1 MAGSGPFRCPRSSVG
16 GGLGTLLGRDTVS
29 GEWTDTAV
37 GLDDSHTNIARLQTP
52 TVASSSSSTSTPTR
66 SRRSP
71 PGPTRSACTAWPSRS
86 TTSTGPSRWPR
97 GGWHPLRAVGT
108 YGTCTSSRC
117 PRPQRHHRHACRG
130 AEELTPGRSHR
141 AQGRARRGFGW
152 CGKGVSL
159 RREVA
164 AWSPFVHRRG
174 RVVTGTSRCGSRS
187 DRTQVVPEHDH
198 RRHVG

>member
-37 GLDDSHTNIARLQTP
+37 GLDDNHTNIARLQTP

-130 AEELTPGRSHR
+130 AEELTRVDLTG
-141 AQGRARRGFGW
+141 
-152 CGKGVSL
+152 
-159 RREVA
+159 RREGHGGDLDGVA
-164 AWSPFVHRRG
+164 
-174 RVVTGTSRCGSRS
+174 RVCHSAAKWRPGHLSFIGEGGS
-187 DRTQVVPEHDH
+187 
-198 RRHVG
+198 